1 MAFLHFV
8 SSSDISHQENPY
20 WGLAATNIMTD
31 DQVTGSFTHD
41 NSTFNSST
49 IESLSR
55 TYCSPFTSSRY
66 WSGSNAH
73 NIGVLTNMDFYCNG
87 TNSQK
92 IIDFG
97 VGAWL
102 SEDERC
108 GGLIVTGSDIQ
119 QTISQSRFKFNE
131 LAGHVRSKG
140 YSEVKGV
147 QEATKQDINT
157 DLYNPST
164 LFRQCISHSLAVN
177 GITYTE
183 HTNSNYGSGLDGSM
197 SESVDNS
204 TFILRY
210 SYDHVHYIDQVAGDW
225 DMCYGTAVSRSV
237 DGQWAVD
244 NFANSESRAALE
256 TDILQ
261 DTLDE
266 NYKIYRNYI
275 LIGSSSLVYL
285 S

>member
-1 MAFLHFV
+1 MTDNQMTGSLTHD
-8 SSSDISHQENPY
+8 SSS
-20 WGLAATNIMTD
+20 
-31 DQVTGSFTHD
+31 
-41 NSTFNSST
+41 FNSST

-55 TYCSPFTSSRY
+55 TYCSPFTSSIY

-73 NIGVLTNMDFYCNG
+73 NIGVLSNMDFYCNG

-147 QEATKQDINT
+147 QE
-157 DLYNPST
+157 
-164 LFRQCISHSLAVN
+164 
-177 GITYTE
+177 
-183 HTNSNYGSGLDGSM
+183 
-197 SESVDNS
+197 
-204 TFILRY
+204 
-210 SYDHVHYIDQVAGDW
+210 
-225 DMCYGTAVSRSV
+225 CYKTRH
-237 DGQWAVD
+237 QY
-244 NFANSESRAALE
+244 E
-256 TDILQ
+256 
-261 DTLDE
+261 
-266 NYKIYRNYI
+266 
-275 LIGSSSLVYL
+275 LV
-285 S
+285 